1 MNKHPYTFD
10 NYQDGINIL
19 YQQIVNSGIKYDYI
33 VGLSRGGLVPAV
45 ALSHKLSVPLIPVVW
60 STTSKKGNIDVM
72 DLVDNPRH
80 KLLVVDDILDSGV
93 TMKTFLDYHGKMD
106 VAVLIYN
113 YEQEVVPNY
122 YVKSIH
128 RSVFPNWID
137 FWWETL

>member
-1 MNKHPYTFD
+1 MNKHPYSVERF
-10 NYQDGINIL
+10 QFGIEVL
-19 YQQIVNSGIKYDYI
+19 YQQIIDSGIQYNHI

-45 ALSHKLSVPLIPVVW
+45 SLSHKLGVPLIPVVW

-80 KLLVVDDILDSGV
+80 RILVVDDILDSGV

-106 VAVLIYN
+106 VGVLIYN
-113 YEQEVVPNY
+113 AEQEVVPNY
-122 YVKSIH
+122 YVETIN